1 MANLKT
7 EVILT
12 MNGKAAIQVLEAL
25 RDKAKSVREEID
37 HLDEKAPDFKQR
49 KAGLEEVYKAL
60 QSAETDVIKGTE
72 RLDHALQNL
81 TSTSLQNL
89 RKALGDGRRQLQ
101 KLSEDEL
108 EQADELRRKMKQ
120 VGDEIRLIEGQYVK
134 IPDGLKNIKNQSDQ
148 WLDKAIKQ
156 QRDLVGSLEK
166 SDASY
171 QKNLSTLKQLV
182 AEEDRRKG
190 KMSKSDAM
198 ATVSNKYANASEL
211 RRAKTTITEVRDKTD
226 SHKVDEIEQ
235 YNKALLEIDKR
246 LGSISGQ
253 FVDVQKGISNVS
265 NQSDQ
270 WLDKAIKQQR
280 DLVGSLEKSDASYQQ
295 NLATLKQL
303 EAEEDRRKGKM
314 SESEAHQTVSSSNAS
329 ASDLRRAKTT
339 LTEAR
344 DKTALS
350 NTGEID
356 KYNSELQEIEKRLEA
371 VSGKAQKASMSWK
384 QMKQVLAEPN
394 KASGEDIK
402 RTMEVIAQKIQQ
414 LPAGSKY
421 VADLR
426 RQYSMLEQTLKGT
439 RMSQSAL
446 NDILTRSKQGKASID
461 ELRRAYKQLEE
472 ELNLLNTK
480 SKEFADKQKS
490 MKELKKNIDEVT
502 GAANKQG
509 GAWNTALKNLTAYVG
524 LFSVFNHIKD
534 LVTGAI
540 KKNFEYSGSLTDIRK
555 VSGLTMDDVKK
566 LSTELAKIDTRTSV
580 DGLAQLA
587 YEASKLGVGKYGVEG
602 MAQFVRAAD
611 KINVAIGE
619 EMGEKAL
626 PSLLK
631 MTEVMGL
638 IPKMG
643 LERSIEAV
651 GSAMFKLSSTSTA
664 TSNDITEFAKR
675 CTGVARTAG
684 ITTDQLLALG
694 SAFSAQMA
702 SPEVAATAMSKFIV
716 ALQKNHN
723 LIEKDLA
730 IPAGTINDMY
740 KAGHAM
746 DAIVLILEKMKE
758 KGNMNALGEIFKDVG
773 GDGQRLISSM
783 VTMAKNVDMLKD
795 HLYESQEAFE
805 EATAV
810 GKEYSM
816 QQQSAIGI
824 LERANNL
831 WEKAFVNPDGVD
843 AVKGMAEWWY
853 EMSATMTSS
862 PLLKGTL
869 QVALQMVLI
878 TLKAVATLLPVI
890 IGYIASQGLYSGL
903 TLLWQYLTALG
914 VAVKSMF
921 QYTRA
926 LFTANAAQS
935 TLNKTMKLNP
945 WIALASVV
953 VGVAGA
959 IYGYT
964 QRAKEAAEAAKEA
977 ERQAN
982 AWKSTL
988 GQAAIE
994 TENLKDKL
1002 KNYKRMLSEAN
1013 LSQKDRQGLISRFN
1027 SDFRSYINNLGIEIK
1042 NVKDL
1047 RDHYADLA
1055 QEAERATYY
1064 RMREQAK
1071 QQALP
1076 KLDNDVNTA
1085 SNAVMENITKLGL
1098 DKLGVKFKDIYR
1110 WVKAGMSAKYITLK
1124 LAKML
1129 PREKTGLVDGLN
1141 WKIGKEGYIYR
1152 DTYDKDHKVTPATD
1166 FQTQTELAEMYR
1178 DNLWFVNA
1186 YKRRAKKL
1194 KQINKSYSNWVD
1206 DDYQPTPPE
1215 TPGTLDNNAKDKDAI
1230 AEEKRRENDQKRD
1243 WREELKQKQDQAKAI
1258 MDDVNNYYDRQ
1269 INAKLAQAISLNMD
1283 KTEQEQFVLPLRQN
1297 KEIARSQVRLAVA
1310 GKPNKWEDAKKMM
1323 TADMVEQADETGV
1336 NLSENL
1342 LDGILKNN
1350 IGNLRKLME
1359 QLGKNL
1365 GLSMNSITAEI
1376 FAKATRS
1383 EQEILKMKLKQME
1396 ARRKIAMEHDYT
1408 GIVQQNSYDSFN
1420 EMGFAAPTKE
1430 ETTVTKKMV
1439 DGKEILDT
1447 SAFDKRRKA
1456 IKDMYETARKELAQL
1471 YTIDVSTTDGKGML
1485 MKMLFGDD
1493 PDGMAARIKA
1503 SLGESEESWKAFY
1516 LNLIQYSD
1524 NYAEAEKKKY
1534 DSTKKILDFWWSSNK
1549 RNLAQQ
1555 DKLRK
1560 IQNESNLFGKRTNL
1574 LSNLGLAN
1582 LTADPEIELMKARM
1596 QAAEDYYAFVERNTK
1611 NKQLVDEAER
1621 ARQEAELAYANQMA
1635 TAMKSRLSQM
1645 KELVQPIEDFGAAV
1659 GQALAEMRYDAESAN
1674 DAIKSALKSMLESWA
1689 KMALNDV
1696 NTQMWKAINDAGAK
1710 RGRKNAQ
1717 PDIDA
1722 ARANAK
1728 ANAVTMNTSDIGTAG
1743 NPAHVI
1749 VDNET
1754 QSSDSISDKKTDVVV
1769 HSESGGPDALP
1780 TVAHKDSPMA
1790 TSPILV
1796 PNNTERHGAGGLFKS
1811 VAPDTMPSYPSKDK
1825 VSAELPVTIKD
1836 DNVVDSRSNS
1846 QEKSDLQHESL
1857 SRVEEKRKG
1866 NFPSDFH
1873 PDLYPEITGNSKKES
1888 PVPSVD
1894 TKTYEPPAN
1903 AALKRAHNTNNP
1915 QNEENREGV
1924 VGLGDIQENVRGLL
1938 EVAKDLQSKV
1948 SGRTDSNVG
1957 SPAEQTEESD
1967 SSADSTSY
1975 FDPAHRT
1982 QKALPADAQES
1993 QGKVR
1998 KSPSNQKQGSP
2009 ALKGVAEQAG
2019 VSFADA
2025 ITGQSSFAEAGAG
2038 IVMGGVNAA
2047 LNADLGDS
2055 KKKKK
2060 EEKQR
2065 KKQLREEKKHQ
2076 KALSKEVKQGTKERE
2091 KTTDKGVKNMT
2102 VTTEQGNKEQSKGT
2116 EAAQRTMFGATD
2128 AALNATLV
2136 AKQKNNDATAQ
2147 SDAARTE
2154 SEVTFSIAGAMA
2166 KCFEFLGPIAGPIA
2180 AAVVMS
2186 TLMGFLQWAL
2196 SSALGGKKKN
2206 STKGPNTKVVS
2217 GMLTYDSGNVQDLR
2231 PFVGN
2236 DGSLYWATEEDK
2248 PHNGVSLL
2256 TRPTATTINGRPSL
2270 VAENGPE
2277 LVIGRETT
2285 QAMMM
2290 NNPQLLKA
2298 LVNYDRNY
2306 SGRRAYDTGNIAETS
2321 PTIAAGTSVADEMVS
2336 YQANTNVALLQ
2347 AVNTLLQRL
2356 EQPIEAKIDMYGRG
2370 KLYDSMTKAN
2380 QFMKNK

>member
-7 EVILT
+7 EVILS

-25 RDKAKSVREEID
+25 RDKARSVREEID
-37 HLDEKAPDFKQR
+37 HLDKDAPDFKER
-49 KAGLEEVYKAL
+49 KAGLESVYKTL
-60 QSAETDVIKGTE
+60 QNYQTNIIKDTE
-72 RLDHALQNL
+72 RLDHALKNL
-81 TSTSLQNL
+81 STTSLQNL

-101 KLSEDEL
+101 KLSEDDL
-108 EQADELRRKMKQ
+108 AQAEEVRKKMKQ

-134 IPDGLKNIKNQSDQ
+134 IAEGLKNVANQSDQ

-156 QRDLVGSLEK
+156 QRDLVGSLQK
-166 SDASY
+166 SDA
-171 QKNLSTLKQLV
+171 
-182 AEEDRRKG
+182 G
-190 KMSKSDAM
+190 
-198 ATVSNKYANASEL
+198 
-211 RRAKTTITEVRDKTD
+211 
-226 SHKVDEIEQ
+226 
-235 YNKALLEIDKR
+235 
-246 LGSISGQ
+246 
-253 FVDVQKGISNVS
+253 
-265 NQSDQ
+265 
-270 WLDKAIKQQR
+270 
-280 DLVGSLEKSDASYQQ
+280 YQQ

-314 SESEAHQTVSSSNAS
+314 NVAEARQTVSDDNAS
-329 ASDLRRAKTT
+329 ASDLRRAKAT

-344 DKTALS
+344 DKTAIGK
-350 NTGEID
+350 TGEID
-356 KYNSELQEIEKRLEA
+356 SYNRDLQEIEKRLET
-371 VSGKAQKASMSWK
+371 VSGKAQKVAMSWNEA
-384 QMKQVLAEPN
+384 KQVLAAPN
-394 KASGEDIK
+394 KATGEDIK
-402 RTMEVIAQKIQQ
+402 RAMEVIQQKIQQ

-446 NDILTRSKQGKASID
+446 NDILSRSKQGKASLD

-472 ELNLLNTK
+472 EMNQVNTT

-502 GAANKQG
+502 GATNKQG
-509 GAWNTALKNLTAYVG
+509 GAWHTALKNLTAYVG

-555 VSGLTMDDVKK
+555 VSGLTMEQVKQ

-587 YEASKLGVGKYGVEG
+587 YQGAKLGMGKYGVEG

-611 KINVAIGE
+611 QINVAIGE
-619 EMGEKAL
+619 EMGEEAL
-626 PSLLK
+626 PALSK
-631 MTEVMGL
+631 MVEVMGL

-643 LERSIEAV
+643 IEKAMEAT
-651 GSAMFKLSSTSTA
+651 GSAMFKLSSTSTS
-664 TSNDITEFAKR
+664 TSNDIVEFSKR
-675 CTGVARTAG
+675 LTGVARTAG

-694 SAFSAQMA
+694 SASSSMMLM
-702 SPEVAATAMSKFIV
+702 PEVASTAMGKFIV

-723 LIEKDLA
+723 LIAKELG
-730 IPAGTINDMY
+730 IPDETIKNLY
-740 KAGHAM
+740 ASGHAM
-746 DAIVLILEKMKE
+746 DAIVLVLEKMRD
-758 KGNMNALGEIFKDVG
+758 KGNMNTLGGIFKDLG
-773 GDGQRLISSM
+773 SDGQRLVTAM
-783 VTMAKNVDMLKD
+783 VTMSKNVDILKD
-795 HLYESQEAFE
+795 HLYESEEAFR

-816 QQQSAIGI
+816 QQLSAIGI

-853 EMSATMTSS
+853 EMSATMTNS

-869 QVALQMVLI
+869 QIALQMVLI

-890 IGYIASQGLYSGL
+890 IGYMASQGLYSGL
-903 TLLWQYLTALG
+903 SLLWQYLTALG

-921 QYTRA
+921 QYARA

-945 WIALASVV
+945 WIAFASVII
-953 VGVAGA
+953 GVAGA

-964 QRAKEAAEAAKEA
+964 QRAREAAEAAKEA
-977 ERQAN
+977 EKQAN

-988 GQAAIE
+988 GKAAVE
-994 TENLKDKL
+994 TANLNKKL
-1002 KNYKRMLSEAN
+1002 ENYKRMMSESN
-1013 LSQKDRQGLISRFN
+1013 LSQKERQGLISRFN
-1027 SDFRSYINNLGIEIK
+1027 KDFRSYISNLGIEIK
-1042 NVKDL
+1042 SVKDL
-1047 RDHYADLA
+1047 RDHYSELA
-1055 QEAERATYY
+1055 QEAQRATYY
-1064 RMREQAK
+1064 RMMEKAK

-1076 KLDNDVNTA
+1076 KLDADRDTA
-1085 SNAVMENITKLGL
+1085 ANALLAQVQKLGI
-1098 DKLGVKFKDIYR
+1098 DKLGVSFADIDR
-1110 WVKAGMSAKYITLK
+1110 WVSKGANGNALFWYLVKKMPKNKSGLK
-1124 LAKML
+1124 
-1129 PREKTGLVDGLN
+1129 DGFN
-1141 WKIGKEGYIYR
+1141 WKLGKDGYIYR
-1152 DTYDKDHKVTPATD
+1152 DTYDGGKAGINSDD
-1166 FQTQTELAEMYR
+1166 SQMQYELR
-1178 DNLWFVNA
+1178 DLLFASRRYVNA
-1186 YKRRAKKL
+1186 TGRRRKKE
-1194 KQINKSYSNWVD
+1194 KDIEDN
-1206 DDYQPTPPE
+1206 YQKWFPKGYTPYPE
-1215 TPGTLDNNAKDKDAI
+1215 EDPGTLEKEAPDKDAI
-1230 AEEKRRENDQKRD
+1230 AQEKRDQRDRERA

-1323 TADMVEQADETGV
+1323 AADMVEQKDETGI
-1336 NLSENL
+1336 NLSKDL
-1342 LDGILKNN
+1342 LDGILNNN
-1350 IGNLRKLME
+1350 IDNLRKLME

-1383 EQEILKMKLKQME
+1383 EQEILKMELKQME
-1396 ARRKIAMEHDYT
+1396 ARRKIVMEHDYT
-1408 GIVQQNSYDSFN
+1408 GIVQQNSYDNFN
-1420 EMGFAAPTKE
+1420 EMGYAAPTKE

-1439 DGKEILDT
+1439 DGKEVLDT

-1471 YTIDVSTTDGKGML
+1471 YAIDVSTTDGKGVL
-1485 MKMLFGDD
+1485 VKILFGDD

-1503 SLGESEESWKAFY
+1503 SLGESEESWKSFY

-1534 DSTKKILDFWWSSNK
+1534 DSAKKIVDFWWSSNK

-1560 IQNESNLFGKRTNL
+1560 MQNESNLFGKRTNL

-1611 NKQLVDEAER
+1611 NKQLIDEAER

-1710 RGRKNAQ
+1710 RGKKKAQ

-1728 ANAVTMNTSDIGTAG
+1728 ANYTDLNGIDWRNFGTESNPLWVRWAGDHYENKSGDAVYTKEDGTPLPNPNGSVPQSNEPPSAWKKRHPDGTIDDYNKEVKSLGGQVGTSMAGQTGASVAGAVTG
-1743 NPAHVI
+1743 
-1749 VDNET
+1749 
-1754 QSSDSISDKKTDVVV
+1754 SSSFGDAATGIAMSGADALLNAQIKKTSK
-1769 HSESGGPDALP
+1769 SE
-1780 TVAHKDSPMA
+1780 K
-1790 TSPILV
+1790 
-1796 PNNTERHGAGGLFKS
+1796 ER
-1811 VAPDTMPSYPSKDK
+1811 
-1825 VSAELPVTIKD
+1825 
-1836 DNVVDSRSNS
+1836 
-1846 QEKSDLQHESL
+1846 
-1857 SRVEEKRKG
+1857 
-1866 NFPSDFH
+1866 
-1873 PDLYPEITGNSKKES
+1873 
-1888 PVPSVD
+1888 
-1894 TKTYEPPAN
+1894 
-1903 AALKRAHNTNNP
+1903 
-1915 QNEENREGV
+1915 
-1924 VGLGDIQENVRGLL
+1924 
-1938 EVAKDLQSKV
+1938 
-1948 SGRTDSNVG
+1948 
-1957 SPAEQTEESD
+1957 
-1967 SSADSTSY
+1967 
-1975 FDPAHRT
+1975 
-1982 QKALPADAQES
+1982 
-1993 QGKVR
+1993 
-1998 KSPSNQKQGSP
+1998 
-2009 ALKGVAEQAG
+2009 
-2019 VSFADA
+2019 
-2025 ITGQSSFAEAGAG
+2025 
-2038 IVMGGVNAA
+2038 
-2047 LNADLGDS
+2047 
-2055 KKKKK
+2055 
-2060 EEKQR
+2060 EKQL
-2065 KKQLREEKKHQ
+2065 KKEKKHQ
-2076 KALSKEVKQGTKERE
+2076 KDLTKETKKGLSDRE
-2091 KTTDKGVKNMT
+2091 KATGKGVKNIT
-2102 VTTEQGNKEQSKGT
+2102 STTEQGNKEQSKGT
-2116 EAAQRTMFGATD
+2116 VVAQQTITNATEAG
-2128 AALNATLV
+2128 LNATLT
-2136 AKQKNNDATAQ
+2136 AKQKNNDETLK
-2147 SDAARTE
+2147 SDANRTQG
-2154 SEVTFSIAGAMA
+2154 EVTFSIAGAMA

-2186 TLMGFLQWAL
+2186 TLMGLLQWAL
-2196 SSALGGKKKN
+2196 NSALGGGKKKN
-2206 STKGPNTKVVS
+2206 STKSPNTKVVS

-2236 DGSLYWATEEDK
+2236 DGSLYWAAEDSN

-2256 TRPTATTINGRPSL
+2256 TRPTATSINGHPSL
-2270 VAENGPE
+2270 VAEKGPE

-2306 SGRRAYDTGNIAETS
+2306 SGRHAYDTGNITEAS
-2321 PTIAAGTSVADEMVS
+2321 PTIAAGSSVSDEMVS
-2336 YQANTNVALLQ
+2336 NQATTNIALLQ

>member
-1 MANLKT
+1 MATQRLAKVVITANASTAKKVLEEIDALVQKYTADIQKMTAAGQANTAECKQAERTLKALSQVQRDNIEDT
-7 EVILT
+7 KRLGEVVQDLT
-12 MNGKAAIQVLEAL
+12 NTKLRDLRRALGSGKAAL
-25 RDKAKSVREEID
+25 AKLTGSDADLKR
-37 HLDEKAPDFKQR
+37 
-49 KAGLEEVYKAL
+49 
-60 QSAETDVIKGTE
+60 AEQI
-72 RLDHALQNL
+72 R
-81 TSTSLQNL
+81 
-89 RKALGDGRRQLQ
+89 
-101 KLSEDEL
+101 SE
-108 EQADELRRKMKQ
+108 MKQ

-171 QKNLSTLKQLV
+171 QQNLS
-182 AEEDRRKG
+182 
-190 KMSKSDAM
+190 
-198 ATVSNKYANASEL
+198 
-211 RRAKTTITEVRDKTD
+211 
-226 SHKVDEIEQ
+226 
-235 YNKALLEIDKR
+235 
-246 LGSISGQ
+246 
-253 FVDVQKGISNVS
+253 
-265 NQSDQ
+265 
-270 WLDKAIKQQR
+270 
-280 DLVGSLEKSDASYQQ
+280 
-295 NLATLKQL
+295 TLKQL

-314 SESEAHQTVSSSNAS
+314 SVLEARQTVNDSNAS

-344 DKTALS
+344 DKTSLS

-356 KYNSELQEIEKRLEA
+356 KYNNELQEIEKRLEA
-371 VSGKAQKASMSWK
+371 VSGKAQRASMSWK

-402 RTMEVIAQKIQQ
+402 RTMEVIQQKIQQ

-446 NDILTRSKQGKASID
+446 NDILTRNKQGKASLD

-472 ELNLLNTK
+472 ELNQINTK

-502 GAANKQG
+502 GAANKQS
-509 GAWNTALKNLTAYVG
+509 GAWHTAMKNLTAYVG
-524 LFSVFNHIKD
+524 LFAAFNKAKE
-534 LVTGAI
+534 LMTGAI
-540 KKNFEYSGSLTDIRK
+540 KKNLEYSGSLTDIRK
-555 VSGLTMDDVKK
+555 VSGLTMEEVKK

-587 YEASKLGVGKYGVEG
+587 YQGAKLGMGKYGGVEG
-602 MAQFVRAAD
+602 LAQFVRAAD
-611 KINVAIGE
+611 QINVAIGE
-619 EMGEKAL
+619 EMGEEAL
-626 PSLLK
+626 PALSK
-631 MTEVMGL
+631 MVEVMGL

-643 LERSIEAV
+643 IEKAMEAT
-651 GSAMFKLSSTSTA
+651 GSAMFKLSSTSTS
-664 TSNDITEFAKR
+664 TSNDIVEFSKR
-675 CTGVARTAG
+675 LTGVARTAG

-694 SAFSAQMA
+694 SASSSMMLM
-702 SPEVAATAMSKFIV
+702 PEVASTAMGKFIV

-723 LIEKDLA
+723 LIAKELG
-730 IPAGTINDMY
+730 IPDETIKNLY
-740 KAGHAM
+740 ASGHAM
-746 DAIVLILEKMKE
+746 DAIVLVLEKMRD
-758 KGNMNALGEIFKDVG
+758 KGNMNALGGIFKDLG
-773 GDGQRLISSM
+773 SDGQRLVTAM
-783 VTMAKNVDMLKD
+783 VTMSKNVDMLKD
-795 HLYESQEAFE
+795 HLYESEEAFR

-921 QYTRA
+921 QYARA

-945 WIALASVV
+945 WIALASVI

-982 AWKSTL
+982 AWRSTL
-988 GQAAIE
+988 GQAAVE
-994 TENLKDKL
+994 TANLNKKL
-1002 KNYKRMLSEAN
+1002 ENYKRMMSESN
-1013 LSQKDRQGLISRFN
+1013 LSQKERQGLISRFN
-1027 SDFRSYINNLGIEIK
+1027 KDFRSYISNLGIEIK
-1042 NVKDL
+1042 SVKDL
-1047 RDHYADLA
+1047 RDHYSELA
-1055 QEAERATYY
+1055 QEAQRATYY
-1064 RMREQAK
+1064 RMMEKAK

-1076 KLDNDVNTA
+1076 KLDADRDTA
-1085 SNAVMENITKLGL
+1085 ANALLAQVQKLGI
-1098 DKLGVKFKDIYR
+1098 DKLGVSFADIDR
-1110 WVKAGMSAKYITLK
+1110 WVSKGANGNALFWNLVK
-1124 LAKML
+1124 KM
-1129 PREKTGLVDGLN
+1129 PKNKSGLRDGFN
-1141 WKIGKEGYIYR
+1141 WKLGKDGFIYR
-1152 DTYDKDHKVTPATD
+1152 DTYDGGKAGINSDDSQMQYKLRELLSASRWYANATGRRRKKEKDIEDNYHKWFPEGYTP
-1166 FQTQTELAEMYR
+1166 Y
-1178 DNLWFVNA
+1178 
-1186 YKRRAKKL
+1186 
-1194 KQINKSYSNWVD
+1194 
-1206 DDYQPTPPE
+1206 PE
-1215 TPGTLDNNAKDKDAI
+1215 EDPGTLENNAPDKDAI
-1230 AEEKRRENDQKRD
+1230 AQEKRDKRD
-1243 WREELKQKQDQAKAI
+1243 RERAWREELKQKQDQAKAI
-1258 MDDVNNYYDRQ
+1258 MDDVDNYYDRQ

-1674 DAIKSALKSMLESWA
+1674 DAIRSALKSMLESWA

-1754 QSSDSISDKKTDVVV
+1754 KPSDSIADKKTDVVV
-1769 HSESGGPDALP
+1769 HSEPGGPDALP
-1780 TVAHKDSPMA
+1780 TVAHKDLPA
-1790 TSPILV
+1790 PTSPVLV

-1811 VAPDTMPSYPSKDK
+1811 VAPDTLPSYPSKDK

-1857 SRVEEKRKG
+1857 SRVEEKRRG

-1903 AALKRAHNTNNP
+1903 AALKRAHNTNNL
-1915 QNEENREGV
+1915 QNEEHREGV
-1924 VGLGDIQENVRGLL
+1924 VGLGDIPENVRGLL

-1948 SGRTDSNVG
+1948 SDITDSNVG

-1967 SSADSTSY
+1967 SSANSTSY
-1975 FDPAHRT
+1975 FDPAYRT

-2019 VSFADA
+2019 GSFADA

-2116 EAAQRTMFGATD
+2116 EVAQQTMLGATD

-2136 AKQKNNDATAQ
+2136 AKQKNNDATLQ
-2147 SDAARTE
+2147 SDAVRTQG
-2154 SEVTFSIAGAMA
+2154 EVTFSIAGAMA

-2186 TLMGFLQWAL
+2186 TLMGLLQWAL
-2196 SSALGGKKKN
+2196 SSALGGGKKKN

-2236 DGSLYWATEEDK
+2236 DGSLYWATEDDK

-2256 TRPTATTINGRPSL
+2256 TQPTATTINGRPSL

-2321 PTIAAGTSVADEMVS
+2321 PTIAAGTSVTDEMVS

-2356 EQPIEAKIDMYGRG
+2356 ERPIEAKIDMYGRG

>member
-1 MANLKT
+1 MATQRLAKVVITANASTAKKVLEEIDALVQKYTADIQKMTAAGQANTAECKQAERTLKALSQVQRDNIEDT
-7 EVILT
+7 KRLGEVVQDLT
-12 MNGKAAIQVLEAL
+12 NTKLRDLRRALGSGKAAL
-25 RDKAKSVREEID
+25 AKLTGSDADLKR
-37 HLDEKAPDFKQR
+37 
-49 KAGLEEVYKAL
+49 
-60 QSAETDVIKGTE
+60 AEQI
-72 RLDHALQNL
+72 R
-81 TSTSLQNL
+81 
-89 RKALGDGRRQLQ
+89 
-101 KLSEDEL
+101 SE
-108 EQADELRRKMKQ
+108 MKQ

-156 QRDLVGSLEK
+156 QRDLVGSLQK
-166 SDASY
+166 SDA
-171 QKNLSTLKQLV
+171 
-182 AEEDRRKG
+182 G
-190 KMSKSDAM
+190 
-198 ATVSNKYANASEL
+198 
-211 RRAKTTITEVRDKTD
+211 
-226 SHKVDEIEQ
+226 
-235 YNKALLEIDKR
+235 
-246 LGSISGQ
+246 
-253 FVDVQKGISNVS
+253 
-265 NQSDQ
+265 
-270 WLDKAIKQQR
+270 
-280 DLVGSLEKSDASYQQ
+280 YQQ
-295 NLATLKQL
+295 NLATLKRL

-314 SESEAHQTVSSSNAS
+314 NVAEARQTVSDDNAS
-329 ASDLRRAKTT
+329 ASDLRRAKAT

-344 DKTALS
+344 DKTAIGK
-350 NTGEID
+350 TGEID
-356 KYNSELQEIEKRLEA
+356 SYNRDLQEIEKRLET
-371 VSGKAQKASMSWK
+371 VSGKTQKASMSWK

-402 RTMEVIAQKIQQ
+402 RTMEVIQQKIQQ

-446 NDILTRSKQGKASID
+446 NDILTRSKQGKASLD

-472 ELNLLNTK
+472 EMNQVNTK

-490 MKELKKNIDEVT
+490 MKELKNNIDEVT

-509 GAWNTALKNLTAYVG
+509 GAWHTALKSLTAYVG

-555 VSGLTMDDVKK
+555 VSGLTMEQVKQ

-587 YEASKLGVGKYGVEG
+587 YQGAKLGMGKYGVEG

-611 KINVAIGE
+611 QINVAIGE
-619 EMGEKAL
+619 EMGEEAL
-626 PSLLK
+626 PALSK
-631 MTEVMGL
+631 MVEVMGL

-643 LERSIEAV
+643 IEKAMEAT
-651 GSAMFKLSSTSTA
+651 GSAMFKLSSTSTS
-664 TSNDITEFAKR
+664 TSNDIVEFSKR
-675 CTGVARTAG
+675 LTGVARTAG

-694 SAFSAQMA
+694 SASSSMMLM
-702 SPEVAATAMSKFIV
+702 PEVASTAMGKFIV

-723 LIEKDLA
+723 LIAKELG
-730 IPAGTINDMY
+730 IPDETIKNLY
-740 KAGHAM
+740 ASGHAM
-746 DAIVLILEKMKE
+746 DAIVLVLEKMRD
-758 KGNMNALGEIFKDVG
+758 KGNMNALGGIFKDLG
-773 GDGQRLISSM
+773 SDGQRLVTAM
-783 VTMAKNVDMLKD
+783 VTMSKNVDILKD
-795 HLYESQEAFE
+795 HLYESEEAFR

-816 QQQSAIGI
+816 QQLSAIGI

-853 EMSATMTSS
+853 EMSATMTNS

-869 QVALQMVLI
+869 QIALQMVLAA
-878 TLKAVATLLPVI
+878 LKAVAFFMPVI
-890 IGYIASQGLYSGL
+890 IGYMASQGLYSGL
-903 TLLWQYLTALG
+903 RLLWQYVAALG
-914 VAVKSMF
+914 MAGKAMF
-921 QYTRA
+921 QYVRA

-945 WIALASVV
+945 WIALASVII
-953 VGVAGA
+953 GVAGA

-964 QRAKEAAEAAKEA
+964 QRAREAAEAAKEA
-977 ERQAN
+977 EKQAN

-988 GQAAIE
+988 GKAAVE
-994 TENLKDKL
+994 TANLNKKL
-1002 KNYKRMLSEAN
+1002 ENYKRMMSESN
-1013 LSQKDRQGLISRFN
+1013 LSQKERQGLISRFN
-1027 SDFRSYINNLGIEIK
+1027 KDFRSYISNLGIEIK
-1042 NVKDL
+1042 SVKDL
-1047 RDHYADLA
+1047 RDHYSELA
-1055 QEAERATYY
+1055 QEAQRATYY
-1064 RMREQAK
+1064 RMMEKAK

-1076 KLDNDVNTA
+1076 KLDADRDTA
-1085 SNAVMENITKLGL
+1085 ANALLAQVQKLGI
-1098 DKLGVKFKDIYR
+1098 DKLGVSFADIDR
-1110 WVKAGMSAKYITLK
+1110 WVSKGANGNALFWNLVKKMPKNKSGLK
-1124 LAKML
+1124 
-1129 PREKTGLVDGLN
+1129 DGFN
-1141 WKIGKEGYIYR
+1141 WKLGKDGYIYR
-1152 DTYDKDHKVTPATD
+1152 DTYDGGKAGINSDDSQMQYELLDLLRYSRWYANATGRRRKKEKDIEDNYQKWFPKGYTP
-1166 FQTQTELAEMYR
+1166 Y
-1178 DNLWFVNA
+1178 
-1186 YKRRAKKL
+1186 
-1194 KQINKSYSNWVD
+1194 
-1206 DDYQPTPPE
+1206 PE
-1215 TPGTLDNNAKDKDAI
+1215 EDPGTLEKEAPDKDAI
-1230 AEEKRRENDQKRD
+1230 AQEKRDQRDRERA

-1297 KEIARSQVRLAVA
+1297 KEIALSQVRLAVA
-1310 GKPNKWEDAKKMM
+1310 GKPNNWEDAKKMM
-1323 TADMVEQADETGV
+1323 AADMVEQKDETGI
-1336 NLSENL
+1336 NLSKDL
-1342 LDGILKNN
+1342 LDGILNNN
-1350 IGNLRKLME
+1350 IDNLRKLME

-1376 FAKATRS
+1376 LAKATRS
-1383 EQEILKMKLKQME
+1383 EQEILKMELKQME
-1396 ARRKIAMEHDYT
+1396 ARRKIVMEHDYT
-1408 GIVQQNSYDSFN
+1408 GIVQQNSYDNFN
-1420 EMGFAAPTKE
+1420 EMGYAAPTKE

-1439 DGKEILDT
+1439 DGKEVLDT

-1471 YTIDVSTTDGKGML
+1471 YTIDVSTMDGKGML

-1493 PDGMAARIKA
+1493 PDGMAARIKE

-1534 DSTKKILDFWWSSNK
+1534 DSAKKIVDFWWSSNK

-1555 DKLRK
+1555 AKLRK
-1560 IQNESNLFGKRTNL
+1560 MQNESNLFGKRTNL

-1611 NKQLVDEAER
+1611 NKQLIDEAER

-1710 RGRKNAQ
+1710 RGKKKAQ

-1728 ANAVTMNTSDIGTAG
+1728 ANYTDLNGIDWRNFGTESNPLWVRWAGDHYENKSGDAVYTKEDGTPLPNPNGSVPQSNEPPSAWKKRHPDGTINDYNKEVKSLGGQVGTSMAGQTGASVAGAVTGG
-1743 NPAHVI
+1743 
-1749 VDNET
+1749 
-1754 QSSDSISDKKTDVVV
+1754 SSLGDAATGIAMSGADALLNAQIKKTSK
-1769 HSESGGPDALP
+1769 SE
-1780 TVAHKDSPMA
+1780 K
-1790 TSPILV
+1790 
-1796 PNNTERHGAGGLFKS
+1796 ER
-1811 VAPDTMPSYPSKDK
+1811 
-1825 VSAELPVTIKD
+1825 
-1836 DNVVDSRSNS
+1836 
-1846 QEKSDLQHESL
+1846 
-1857 SRVEEKRKG
+1857 
-1866 NFPSDFH
+1866 
-1873 PDLYPEITGNSKKES
+1873 
-1888 PVPSVD
+1888 
-1894 TKTYEPPAN
+1894 
-1903 AALKRAHNTNNP
+1903 
-1915 QNEENREGV
+1915 
-1924 VGLGDIQENVRGLL
+1924 
-1938 EVAKDLQSKV
+1938 
-1948 SGRTDSNVG
+1948 
-1957 SPAEQTEESD
+1957 
-1967 SSADSTSY
+1967 
-1975 FDPAHRT
+1975 
-1982 QKALPADAQES
+1982 
-1993 QGKVR
+1993 
-1998 KSPSNQKQGSP
+1998 
-2009 ALKGVAEQAG
+2009 
-2019 VSFADA
+2019 
-2025 ITGQSSFAEAGAG
+2025 
-2038 IVMGGVNAA
+2038 
-2047 LNADLGDS
+2047 
-2055 KKKKK
+2055 
-2060 EEKQR
+2060 EKQI
-2065 KKQLREEKKHQ
+2065 KKEKKHQ
-2076 KALSKEVKQGTKERE
+2076 KDLTKETKKGLSDRE
-2091 KTTDKGVKNMT
+2091 KATGKGVKNIT
-2102 VTTEQGNKEQSKGT
+2102 STTEQGNKEQSKGAVVAQQTITNAT
-2116 EAAQRTMFGATD
+2116 EAG
-2128 AALNATLV
+2128 LNATLT
-2136 AKQKNNDATAQ
+2136 AKQKNNDETLK
-2147 SDAARTE
+2147 SDANRTQG
-2154 SEVTFSIAGAMA
+2154 EVTFSIAGAMA

-2186 TLMGFLQWAL
+2186 TLMGLLQWAL
-2196 SSALGGKKKN
+2196 NSALGGGKKKN
-2206 STKGPNTKVVS
+2206 STKGPNTKVTS

-2231 PFVGN
+2231 PFVGS
-2236 DGSLYWATEEDK
+2236 DGSLYWAAEDNK

-2256 TRPTATTINGRPSL
+2256 TRPTATSINGHPSL
-2270 VAENGPE
+2270 VAEKGPE

-2306 SGRRAYDTGNIAETS
+2306 SGRRAYDTGNISETS
-2321 PTIAAGTSVADEMVS
+2321 PTIAAGSSVSDEMVS
-2336 YQANTNVALLQ
+2336 NQATTNIALLQ

>member
-37 HLDEKAPDFKQR
+37 NLDEKAPDFKQR

-101 KLSEDEL
+101 SLSEDDL
-108 EQADELRRKMKQ
+108 EEIEEIRKKMKLAGDQ
-120 VGDEIRLIEGQYVK
+120 VRLLEGQYVK

-190 KMSKSDAM
+190 KMSKSEAM
-198 ATVSNKYANASEL
+198 STVSNKYANASEL

-314 SESEAHQTVSSSNAS
+314 SEAEARRTVSDDNAS
-329 ASDLRRAKTT
+329 ASDLRRAKAT

-344 DKTALS
+344 DKTAVGK
-350 NTGEID
+350 TGDID
-356 KYNSELQEIEKRLEA
+356 AYNRDLQEIEKRLEA

-421 VADLR
+421 VATLR
-426 RQYSMLEQTLKGT
+426 RQYAMLEQTLKGT

-472 ELNLLNTK
+472 ELNQLNTK

-524 LFSVFNHIKD
+524 LFSAFNHIKD

-587 YEASKLGVGKYGVEG
+587 YEGAKLGMGKYGVEG
-602 MAQFVRAAD
+602 MAQFVKAAD

-619 EMGEKAL
+619 EMGKEAL
-626 PSLLK
+626 PALSK
-631 MTEVMGL
+631 MVEVMGL

-643 LERSIEAV
+643 IDKAMEAT
-651 GSAMFKLSSTSTA
+651 GSAMFKLSSTSTS
-664 TSNDITEFAKR
+664 TSNDIVEFSKR
-675 CTGVARTAG
+675 LTGVARTAG

-694 SAFSAQMA
+694 SASSSMMLM
-702 SPEVAATAMSKFIV
+702 PEVASTAMGKFIV

-723 LIEKDLA
+723 LIAKELG
-730 IPAGTINDMY
+730 IPDETIKNLY
-740 KAGHAM
+740 ASGHAM
-746 DAIVLILEKMKE
+746 DAIVLVLEKMRD
-758 KGNMNALGEIFKDVG
+758 KGNMNALGGIFKDLG
-773 GDGQRLISSM
+773 SDGQRLVTAM
-783 VTMAKNVDMLKD
+783 VTMSKNVDMLKD

-805 EATAV
+805 EASAV
-810 GKEYSM
+810 TDEYNM

-831 WEKAFVNPDGVD
+831 WEKAFVNSDGVD

-853 EMSATMTSS
+853 EMSQTMTSS

-869 QVALQMVLI
+869 QVALQAVLWALR
-878 TLKAVATLLPVI
+878 TVATLLPVV
-890 IGYIASQGLYSGL
+890 IGYIASQGLYSGFIL
-903 TLLWQYLTALG
+903 AKNFVVALG
-914 VAVKSMF
+914 MAVKQM
-921 QYTRA
+921 YAYITATR
-926 LFTANAAQS
+926 TATAAQAG
-935 TLNKTMKLNP
+935 LNTTMKLNP
-945 WIALASVV
+945 WIALASIIVA
-953 VGVAGA
+953 VAGA
-959 IYGYT
+959 VYGYA
-964 QRAKEAAEAAKEA
+964 QQAKEAAEAQKEA
-977 ERQAN
+977 AKKAN
-982 AWKSTL
+982 EWKNRLREAQTETDNLQRKLKMYKSTL
-988 GQAAIE
+988 E
-994 TENLKDKL
+994 EST
-1002 KNYKRMLSEAN
+1002 
-1013 LSQKDRQGLISRFN
+1013 LSQEERKKAIDRFN
-1027 SDFRSYINNLGIEIK
+1027 RDFRQYITNLGIEIK
-1042 NVKDL
+1042 NVDDL
-1047 RDHYADLA
+1047 RKHYKELA
-1055 QEAERATYY
+1055 KEAEQATYY
-1064 RMREQAK
+1064 RLREQAK
-1071 QQALP
+1071 EDVKPGLQRDILNADARIKAALKKFQSWGSSYTSAMLKKELDTGVHP
-1076 KLDNDVNTA
+1076 SKLYQKVVRDVVKNVDDKGVRFFKNGSYEYRTKEGEYRT
-1085 SNAVMENITKLGL
+1085 SYGDQELLSSLNHYWNAIH
-1098 DKLGVKFKDIYR
+1098 
-1110 WVKAGMSAKYITLK
+1110 
-1124 LAKML
+1124 
-1129 PREKTGLVDGLN
+1129 REK
-1141 WKIGKEGYIYR
+1141 KK
-1152 DTYDKDHKVTPATD
+1152 YDEIDDFFEDFVKKD
-1166 FQTQTELAEMYR
+1166 
-1178 DNLWFVNA
+1178 
-1186 YKRRAKKL
+1186 YK
-1194 KQINKSYSNWVD
+1194 SSPDEEV
-1206 DDYQPTPPE
+1206 
-1215 TPGTLDNNAKDKDAI
+1215 GTLENNAKDKNAI
-1230 AEEKRRENDQKRD
+1230 AEERRRKNEQERA
-1243 WREELKQKQDQAKAI
+1243 WREKLKQKQDQAKAI
-1258 MDDVNNYYDRQ
+1258 MDDVDNYYDRQ
-1269 INAKLAQAISLNMD
+1269 INAKLAQVISLNMD

-1297 KEIARSQVRLAVA
+1297 KKIARKEVRLAVA
-1310 GKPNKWEDAKKMM
+1310 GQPNKWEDAKKMM
-1323 TADMVEQADETGV
+1323 TADMVEEADETGV
-1336 NLSENL
+1336 NLSKDL
-1342 LDGILKNN
+1342 LDGILNNN

-1359 QLGKNL
+1359 QFGKNL
-1365 GLSMNSITAEI
+1365 GLSMNSITAQI

-1383 EQEILKMKLKQME
+1383 EQELLKMQLKQQE
-1396 ARRKIAMEHDYT
+1396 ARRKIVMEHDYT
-1408 GIVQQNSYDSFN
+1408 GVVQQNSYDNFN
-1420 EMGFAAPTKE
+1420 EMGYAAPTKE

-1439 DGKEILDT
+1439 DGKEVLDT
-1447 SAFDKRRKA
+1447 SAFDKRRKV
-1456 IKDMYETARKELAQL
+1456 IKDMYETARKSLAQL
-1471 YTIDVSTTDGKGML
+1471 YTIDVSTTDGRGML

-1493 PDGMAARIKA
+1493 PDGMAARIKE
-1503 SLGESEESWKAFY
+1503 SLGENEESWKAFY

-1524 NYAEAEKKKY
+1524 EYAAAEKKKY
-1534 DSTKKILDFWWSSNK
+1534 DEAKRIVDFWWSSNK

-1560 IQNESNLFGKRTNL
+1560 MQNERNLFGKRTNL

-1596 QAAEDYYAFVERNTK
+1596 QAAENYYAFVERNNK
-1611 NKQLVDEAER
+1611 NQQLLAEAER
-1621 ARQEAELAYANQMA
+1621 ARQEAELAYVNQMA

-1710 RGRKNAQ
+1710 RGKKNAQ
-1717 PDIDA
+1717 PDIEA
-1722 ARANAK
+1722 ARANAD

-1754 QSSDSISDKKTDVVV
+1754 KPSDSISDKKTDVVV
-1769 HSESGGPDALP
+1769 HSEPGGPDALP

-1825 VSAELPVTIKD
+1825 VSAELPVKIGD
-1836 DNVVDSRSNS
+1836 DNVVDSHSNS

-1857 SRVEEKRKG
+1857 SRVEEKRKN

-1873 PDLYPEITGNSKKES
+1873 PDQYPEITGNSKKES
-1888 PVPSVD
+1888 PVPTVD

-1924 VGLGDIQENVRGLL
+1924 VGLSDIQENVRGIL
-1938 EVAKDLQSKV
+1938 EVAKDLQSKI
-1948 SGRTDSNVG
+1948 SDGTEGDVG
-1957 SPAEQTEESD
+1957 SPAERTEEPD
-1967 SSADSTSY
+1967 SSANSTSY
-1975 FDPAHRT
+1975 SDPAHRT
-1982 QKALPADAQES
+1982 KKALPADAQES

-1998 KSPSNQKQGSP
+1998 NSPSNQRKGSTVFR
-2009 ALKGVAEQAG
+2009 GTAEQAG
-2019 VSFADA
+2019 SSVADA
-2025 ITGQSSFAEAGAG
+2025 ITGQSSLAEAGAG

-2076 KALSKEVKQGTKERE
+2076 KALSKEIKRGTKERE

-2102 VTTEQGNKEQSKGT
+2102 ATTEQGNKEQSKGT
-2116 EAAQRTMFGATD
+2116 VVAQQTMLGATD
-2128 AALNATLV
+2128 TVLNATLV
-2136 AKQKNNDATAQ
+2136 ATQKNNDAIVQ

-2154 SEVTFSIAGAMA
+2154 AGVTFSIAGAIA
-2166 KCFEFLGPIAGPIA
+2166 KCFDFLGPIAGPIA
-2180 AAVVMS
+2180 GAVVMS
-2186 TLMGFLQWAL
+2186 TLMGLLQWAL
-2196 SSALGGKKKN
+2196 GSAFGGKKKN

-2236 DGSLYWATEEDK
+2236 DGSLYWATEDNK
-2248 PHNGVSLL
+2248 PHDGVSLL
-2256 TRPTATTINGRPSL
+2256 TQPTATTINGQPSL

-2306 SGRRAYDTGNIAETS
+2306 SGRRAYDNGNIAEKSATITPQS
-2321 PTIAAGTSVADEMVS
+2321 PATDEMVS
-2336 YQANTNVALLQ
+2336 AQANTNIALLQ

-2370 KLYDSMTKAN
+2370 KLYDSMAKAN

>member
-37 HLDEKAPDFKQR
+37 NLDEKAPDFKQR

-101 KLSEDEL
+101 SLSEDDL
-108 EQADELRRKMKQ
+108 EEIEEIRKKMKLAGDQ
-120 VGDEIRLIEGQYVK
+120 VRLLEGQYVK

-190 KMSKSDAM
+190 KMSKNDAM

-314 SESEAHQTVSSSNAS
+314 SEAEARRTVSDDNAS
-329 ASDLRRAKTT
+329 ASDLRRAKAT

-344 DKTALS
+344 DKTAVGK
-350 NTGEID
+350 TGDID
-356 KYNSELQEIEKRLEA
+356 AYNRDLQEIEKRLEA

-426 RQYSMLEQTLKGT
+426 RQYAMLEQTLKGT

-472 ELNLLNTK
+472 ELNQLNTK

-555 VSGLTMDDVKK
+555 VSGLTMDQVKQ

-602 MAQFVRAAD
+602 MTQFVRAAD

-746 DAIVLILEKMKE
+746 EAIVLILEKMKE

-816 QQQSAIGI
+816 QQMSAIGI

-869 QVALQMVLI
+869 QIALQMVLW
-878 TLKAVATLLPVI
+878 TLKGIATLLPVI
-890 IGYIASQGLYSGL
+890 IGYMASQGVYSGL
-903 TLLWQYLTALG
+903 RLLYQYLVALG
-914 VAVKSMF
+914 MAGKAMF
-921 QYTRA
+921 QYVRA
-926 LFTANAAQS
+926 LVTANAAQS

-945 WIALASVV
+945 WIALASIII
-953 VGVAGA
+953 GVAGA

-964 QRAKEAAEAAKEA
+964 QRAREAAAAAKEA
-977 ERQAN
+977 EKQAN

-988 GQAAIE
+988 GQAAVE
-994 TENLKDKL
+994 TSNLNQKL
-1002 KNYKRMLSEAN
+1002 ANYKRMMSEAN
-1013 LSQKDRQGLISRFN
+1013 LSQKERQGLISRFN
-1027 SDFRSYINNLGIEIK
+1027 RDFHSYISKLGIEVK
-1042 NVKDL
+1042 SVKDL
-1047 RDHYADLA
+1047 RDHYSELA
-1055 QEAERATYY
+1055 QEAQRATYY
-1064 RMREQAK
+1064 RMMEQAK
-1071 QQALP
+1071 KKALP
-1076 KLDNDVNTA
+1076 KLDADRDAAANALLAQIQKMGIDKFGA
-1085 SNAVMENITKLGL
+1085 SFTEI
-1098 DKLGVKFKDIYR
+1098 DR
-1110 WVKAGMSAKYITLK
+1110 WVRKGANGNAIFWR
-1124 LAKML
+1124 LAKMMPESKSGL
-1129 PREKTGLVDGLN
+1129 KKGLDWKLDKQGFVYRTSYDGTKAGLADSHMQYELRDLLSAARWYANSTGRRYKKEKDIEDN
-1141 WKIGKEGYIYR
+1141 YHKWFPKGY
-1152 DTYDKDHKVTPATD
+1152 TP
-1166 FQTQTELAEMYR
+1166 Y
-1178 DNLWFVNA
+1178 
-1186 YKRRAKKL
+1186 
-1194 KQINKSYSNWVD
+1194 
-1206 DDYQPTPPE
+1206 PE
-1215 TPGTLDNNAKDKDAI
+1215 EDPGTLDNNAPENNATTGSGHNPNRDEKNIAKDRANALI
-1230 AEEKRRENDQKRD
+1230 ANIKAFYEEQMRKYLEWVAQMNADGEKISEGQQKEQLDYLQSQMDRALGTARQSIANLGDGWKQFYSHMDEDVMVFDDETSKQLLESIGKADVGELHKLFTKLSGDLSRENNKT
-1243 WREELKQKQDQAKAI
+1243 
-1258 MDDVNNYYDRQ
+1258 
-1269 INAKLAQAISLNMD
+1269 LA
-1283 KTEQEQFVLPLRQN
+1283 
-1297 KEIARSQVRLAVA
+1297 
-1310 GKPNKWEDAKKMM
+1310 
-1323 TADMVEQADETGV
+1323 
-1336 NLSENL
+1336 ENL
-1342 LDGILKNN
+1342 GALLD
-1350 IGNLRKLME
+1350 
-1359 QLGKNL
+1359 Q
-1365 GLSMNSITAEI
+1365 I
-1376 FAKATRS
+1376 FANGSKELREAAEKLLAR
-1383 EQEILKMKLKQME
+1383 QREIQ
-1396 ARRKIAMEHDYT
+1396 KILNEHDYT
-1408 GIVQQNSYDSFN
+1408 GAVDRNTRSNFDRLGFLQPAKDIRSDSP
-1420 EMGFAAPTKE
+1420 EGLE
-1430 ETTVTKKMV
+1430 KMN
-1439 DGKEILDT
+1439 T
-1447 SAFDKRRKA
+1447 AFDKLTTKA
-1456 IKDMYETARKELAQL
+1456 RESITVL
-1471 YTIDVSTTDGKGML
+1471 Y
-1485 MKMLFGDD
+1485 
-1493 PDGMAARIKA
+1493 
-1503 SLGESEESWKAFY
+1503 SLNPESEDFQNHFLQFLSVANEGFDFSKLKVQDLKALY
-1516 LNLIQYSD
+1516 LELIKYND
-1524 NYAEAEKKKY
+1524 DFAAAEKKQY
-1534 DSTKKILDFWWSSNK
+1534 DDAKRITDFLWKRNE

-1560 IQNESNLFGKRTNL
+1560 MQNESNLFGKRTNL

-1596 QAAEDYYAFVERNTK
+1596 QAAEDYYAFVERNNK
-1611 NKQLVDEAER
+1611 NQQLLAEAER
-1621 ARQEAELAYANQMA
+1621 ARQEAELAYVNQMA

-1710 RGRKNAQ
+1710 RGKKNAQ
-1717 PDIDA
+1717 PDIEA
-1722 ARANAK
+1722 ARANAD

-1754 QSSDSISDKKTDVVV
+1754 KPSDSISDKKTDVVV
-1769 HSESGGPDALP
+1769 HSEPGGPDALP

-1825 VSAELPVTIKD
+1825 VSAELPVKIGD
-1836 DNVVDSRSNS
+1836 DNVVDSHSNS
-1846 QEKSDLQHESL
+1846 QEKSDLQHEPL
-1857 SRVEEKRKG
+1857 SRVEEKRKN

-1873 PDLYPEITGNSKKES
+1873 PDQYPEITGNSKKES
-1888 PVPSVD
+1888 PVPTVD

-1924 VGLGDIQENVRGLL
+1924 VDLSDIQENVRGIL

-1948 SGRTDSNVG
+1948 SDGTEGDVG
-1957 SPAEQTEESD
+1957 SPAERTEEPD
-1967 SSADSTSY
+1967 SSANSTSY
-1975 FDPAHRT
+1975 SDPAHRT
-1982 QKALPADAQES
+1982 KKALPADAQES

-1998 KSPSNQKQGSP
+1998 NSPSNQRKGSTVFR
-2009 ALKGVAEQAG
+2009 GTAEQAG
-2019 VSFADA
+2019 SSVADA
-2025 ITGQSSFAEAGAG
+2025 ITGQSSLAEAGTG

-2076 KALSKEVKQGTKERE
+2076 KALSKEIKRGTKERE

-2102 VTTEQGNKEQSKGT
+2102 ATTEQGNKEQSKGT
-2116 EAAQRTMFGATD
+2116 VVAQQTMLGATD
-2128 AALNATLV
+2128 AVLNATLV
-2136 AKQKNNDATAQ
+2136 ATQKNNDAIVQ

-2154 SEVTFSIAGAMA
+2154 AGVTFSIAGAIA
-2166 KCFEFLGPIAGPIA
+2166 KCFDFLGPIAGPIA
-2180 AAVVMS
+2180 GAVVMS
-2186 TLMGFLQWAL
+2186 TLMGLLQWAL
-2196 SSALGGKKKN
+2196 GSAFGGKKKN

-2236 DGSLYWATEEDK
+2236 DGSLYWATEDNK
-2248 PHNGVSLL
+2248 PHDGVSLL
-2256 TRPTATTINGRPSL
+2256 TQPTATTINGQPSL

-2306 SGRRAYDTGNIAETS
+2306 SGRRAYDNGNIAETS
-2321 PTIAAGTSVADEMVS
+2321 ATIAPQSPATDEMVS
-2336 YQANTNVALLQ
+2336 AQANTNIALLQ

>member
-7 EVILT
+7 EVILS

-25 RDKAKSVREEID
+25 RDKARSVREEID
-37 HLDEKAPDFKQR
+37 HLDKDAPDFKER
-49 KAGLEEVYKAL
+49 KAGLESVYKTL
-60 QSAETDVIKGTE
+60 QNYQTNIIKDTE
-72 RLDHALQNL
+72 RLDHALKNL
-81 TSTSLQNL
+81 STTSLQNL

-101 KLSEDEL
+101 KLSEDDL
-108 EQADELRRKMKQ
+108 AQAEEVRKKMKQ

-134 IPDGLKNIKNQSDQ
+134 IAEGLKNVANQSDQ

-156 QRDLVGSLEK
+156 QRDLVGSL
-166 SDASY
+166 
-171 QKNLSTLKQLV
+171 Q
-182 AEEDRRKG
+182 
-190 KMSKSDAM
+190 
-198 ATVSNKYANASEL
+198 
-211 RRAKTTITEVRDKTD
+211 
-226 SHKVDEIEQ
+226 
-235 YNKALLEIDKR
+235 
-246 LGSISGQ
+246 
-253 FVDVQKGISNVS
+253 
-265 NQSDQ
+265 
-270 WLDKAIKQQR
+270 
-280 DLVGSLEKSDASYQQ
+280 KSDASYQQ
-295 NLATLKQL
+295 NLATLKRL

-314 SESEAHQTVSSSNAS
+314 NVAEARQTVSDDNAS
-329 ASDLRRAKTT
+329 ASDLRRAKAT

-344 DKTALS
+344 DKTAIGK
-350 NTGEID
+350 TGEID
-356 KYNSELQEIEKRLEA
+356 SYNRDLQEIEKRLET
-371 VSGKAQKASMSWK
+371 VSGKAQKVAMSWNEA
-384 QMKQVLAEPN
+384 KQVLAAPN
-394 KASGEDIK
+394 KATGEDIK
-402 RTMEVIAQKIQQ
+402 RAMEVIQQKIQQ

-446 NDILTRSKQGKASID
+446 NDILSRSKQGKASLD

-472 ELNLLNTK
+472 EMNQVNTT

-502 GAANKQG
+502 GATNKQG
-509 GAWNTALKNLTAYVG
+509 GAWHTALKNLTAYVG

-540 KKNFEYSGSLTDIRK
+540 KKNLEYSGSLTDIRK
-555 VSGLTMDDVKK
+555 VSGLTMEQVKQ

-587 YEASKLGVGKYGVEG
+587 YQGAKLGMGKYGVEG

-611 KINVAIGE
+611 QINVAIGE
-619 EMGEKAL
+619 EMGEEAL
-626 PSLLK
+626 PALSK
-631 MTEVMGL
+631 MVEVMGL

-643 LERSIEAV
+643 IEKAMEAT
-651 GSAMFKLSSTSTA
+651 GSAMFKLSSTSTS
-664 TSNDITEFAKR
+664 TSNDIVEFSKR
-675 CTGVARTAG
+675 LTGVARTAG

-694 SAFSAQMA
+694 SASSSMMLM
-702 SPEVAATAMSKFIV
+702 PEVASTAMGKFIV

-723 LIEKDLA
+723 LIAKELG
-730 IPAGTINDMY
+730 IPDETIKNLY
-740 KAGHAM
+740 ASGHAM
-746 DAIVLILEKMKE
+746 DAIVLVLEKMRD
-758 KGNMNALGEIFKDVG
+758 KGNMNALGGIFKDLG
-773 GDGQRLISSM
+773 SDGQRLVTAM
-783 VTMAKNVDMLKD
+783 VTMSKNVDILKD
-795 HLYESQEAFE
+795 HLYESEEAFR

-869 QVALQMVLI
+869 QIALQMVLI

-890 IGYIASQGLYSGL
+890 IGYMASQGLYSGL
-903 TLLWQYLTALG
+903 SLLWQYLTALG

-921 QYTRA
+921 QYARA

-945 WIALASVV
+945 WIAFASVII
-953 VGVAGA
+953 GVAGA

-964 QRAKEAAEAAKEA
+964 QRAREAAEAAKEA
-977 ERQAN
+977 EKQAN

-988 GQAAIE
+988 GKAAVE
-994 TENLKDKL
+994 TANLNKKL
-1002 KNYKRMLSEAN
+1002 ENYKRMMSESN
-1013 LSQKDRQGLISRFN
+1013 LSQKERQGLISRFN
-1027 SDFRSYINNLGIEIK
+1027 KDFRSYISNLGIEIK
-1042 NVKDL
+1042 SVKDL
-1047 RDHYADLA
+1047 RDHYSELA
-1055 QEAERATYY
+1055 QEAQRATYY
-1064 RMREQAK
+1064 RMMEKAK

-1076 KLDNDVNTA
+1076 KLDADRDTA
-1085 SNAVMENITKLGL
+1085 ANALLAQVQKLGI
-1098 DKLGVKFKDIYR
+1098 DKLGVSFADIDR
-1110 WVKAGMSAKYITLK
+1110 WVSKGANGNALFWNLVKKMPKNKSGLK
-1124 LAKML
+1124 
-1129 PREKTGLVDGLN
+1129 DGFN
-1141 WKIGKEGYIYR
+1141 WKLGKDGYIYR
-1152 DTYDKDHKVTPATD
+1152 DTYDGGKAGINSDDSQMQYKLRDLLSASRWYANATGRRRKKEKDIEDNYQKWFPKDYTP
-1166 FQTQTELAEMYR
+1166 Y
-1178 DNLWFVNA
+1178 
-1186 YKRRAKKL
+1186 
-1194 KQINKSYSNWVD
+1194 
-1206 DDYQPTPPE
+1206 PE
-1215 TPGTLDNNAKDKDAI
+1215 EDPGTLEKEAPDKDAI
-1230 AEEKRRENDQKRD
+1230 AQEKRDQRDRERA

-1323 TADMVEQADETGV
+1323 AADMVEQKDETGI
-1336 NLSENL
+1336 NLSKDL
-1342 LDGILKNN
+1342 LDGILNNN
-1350 IGNLRKLME
+1350 IDNLRKLME

-1396 ARRKIAMEHDYT
+1396 ARRKIVMEHDYT

-1420 EMGFAAPTKE
+1420 EMGYAAPTKE

-1439 DGKEILDT
+1439 DGKEVLDT

-1471 YTIDVSTTDGKGML
+1471 YAIDVSTTDGRGVL
-1485 MKMLFGDD
+1485 MKILFGDD

-1534 DSTKKILDFWWSSNK
+1534 DSAKKIVDFWWSSNK

-1560 IQNESNLFGKRTNL
+1560 MQNESNLFGKRTNL

-1611 NKQLVDEAER
+1611 NKQLIDEAER

-1710 RGRKNAQ
+1710 RGKKKAQ

-1728 ANAVTMNTSDIGTAG
+1728 ANYTDLNGINWRNFGTESNPLWVRWAGDHYENKSGDAVYTKEDGTPLPNPNGSVPQSNEPPSAWKKRHPDGTIDDYNKEVKSLGGQVGTSMAGQTGASVAGAVTG
-1743 NPAHVI
+1743 
-1749 VDNET
+1749 
-1754 QSSDSISDKKTDVVV
+1754 SSSFGDAATGIAMSGADALLNAQIKKTSK
-1769 HSESGGPDALP
+1769 SE
-1780 TVAHKDSPMA
+1780 K
-1790 TSPILV
+1790 
-1796 PNNTERHGAGGLFKS
+1796 ER
-1811 VAPDTMPSYPSKDK
+1811 
-1825 VSAELPVTIKD
+1825 
-1836 DNVVDSRSNS
+1836 
-1846 QEKSDLQHESL
+1846 
-1857 SRVEEKRKG
+1857 
-1866 NFPSDFH
+1866 
-1873 PDLYPEITGNSKKES
+1873 
-1888 PVPSVD
+1888 
-1894 TKTYEPPAN
+1894 
-1903 AALKRAHNTNNP
+1903 
-1915 QNEENREGV
+1915 
-1924 VGLGDIQENVRGLL
+1924 
-1938 EVAKDLQSKV
+1938 
-1948 SGRTDSNVG
+1948 
-1957 SPAEQTEESD
+1957 
-1967 SSADSTSY
+1967 
-1975 FDPAHRT
+1975 
-1982 QKALPADAQES
+1982 
-1993 QGKVR
+1993 
-1998 KSPSNQKQGSP
+1998 
-2009 ALKGVAEQAG
+2009 
-2019 VSFADA
+2019 
-2025 ITGQSSFAEAGAG
+2025 
-2038 IVMGGVNAA
+2038 
-2047 LNADLGDS
+2047 
-2055 KKKKK
+2055 
-2060 EEKQR
+2060 EKQL
-2065 KKQLREEKKHQ
+2065 KKEKKHQ
-2076 KALSKEVKQGTKERE
+2076 KDLTKETKKGLSDRE
-2091 KTTDKGVKNMT
+2091 KATGKGVKNIT
-2102 VTTEQGNKEQSKGT
+2102 STTEQGNKEQSKGT
-2116 EAAQRTMFGATD
+2116 VVAQQTITNATEAG
-2128 AALNATLV
+2128 LNATLT
-2136 AKQKNNDATAQ
+2136 AKQKNNDETLK
-2147 SDAARTE
+2147 SDANRTQG
-2154 SEVTFSIAGAMA
+2154 EVTFSIAGAMA

-2186 TLMGFLQWAL
+2186 TLMGLLQWAL
-2196 SSALGGKKKN
+2196 NSALGGGKKKN

-2236 DGSLYWATEEDK
+2236 DGSLYWAAEDSN

-2256 TRPTATTINGRPSL
+2256 TRPTATSINGHPSL
-2270 VAENGPE
+2270 VAEKGPE

-2306 SGRRAYDTGNIAETS
+2306 SGRHAYDTGNISETS
-2321 PTIAAGTSVADEMVS
+2321 PTIAAGSSVSDEMVS
-2336 YQANTNVALLQ
+2336 NQATTNIALLQ